1 MKSLIH
7 VNDEDFDVLLEGPA
21 DAPVVML
28 SNSLGTTFGMW
39 DAQAR
44 VLQDRFRV
52 LRYNP
57 RGFSSTSRASGDFS
71 IAQMGRDA
79 VALMDTMGFRK
90 VHWCGISMG
99 GAVGLWLL
107 LNHPDRIDAAVIANA
122 SPYFGGPAGW
132 PQIASVRE
140 NGLTAVAEGTS
151 QRVFTPAFRAARPD
165 AVEMIRAQV
174 AAAPV
179 NAWAGCA
186 AALRDLDLRS
196 QIAGIGHRLL
206 LIGATHD
213 LTTPWSVT
221 QEMHRQNP
229 HAGLVELDAAH
240 LSNIEQAEAFNRAVL
255 AFLS

>member
-1 MKSLIH
+1 MKSLIRA
-7 VNDEDFDVLLEGPA
+7 NDEDFNVLLEGPEG
-21 DAPVVML
+21 APVVML
-28 SNSLGTTFGMW
+28 SNSLGTTFEMW
-39 DAQAR
+39 DSQAR
-44 VLQDRFRV
+44 VLQERFRV

-57 RGFSSTSRASGDFS
+57 RGFSANSHASGDFS
-71 IAQMGRDA
+71 IAQMGGDA
-79 VALMDTMGFRK
+79 ISLMDALDLRK

-99 GAVGLWLL
+99 GAVGMWLL
-107 LNHPDRIDAAVIANA
+107 LNHPERIDAAVIANA

-140 NGLTAVAEGTS
+140 NGLASVSEGTS
-151 QRVFTPAFRAARPD
+151 QRVFTPGFRAARPD

-186 AALRDLDLRS
+186 AALRDVDLRL
-196 QIAGIGHRLL
+196 QFAGISHRLL

-213 LTTPWSVT
+213 LTTPWAVT
-221 QEMHRQNP
+221 QELHRLNP
-229 HAGLVELDAAH
+229 QAGLFELDAAH
-240 LSNIEQAEAFNRAVL
+240 LSNIEQAENFNRAVL